1 MNKTTVGW
9 REWVSLPG
17 LKIPAIKAKI
27 DTGARTSALHT
38 FQLETFKKK
47 GRSKVRFAIHPL
59 QRNNRFQ
66 LFCEAD
72 ISDRRRVSD
81 SGGHQEWR
89 YVIQT
94 PLRIGEMEWDIE
106 ITLTNRD
113 TMLFRMLLGRTAVSG
128 RLVVDPAASY
138 LTGRKLGRTYK
149 KKPKGSGKK

>member
-1 MNKTTVGW
+1 MGITAGAEDPGNQGQDRHGGPNFGTAYLSVGNIQKE
-9 REWVSLPG
+9 RSQQSQVRDSPAAKKQPLP
-17 LKIPAIKAKI
+17 A
-27 DTGARTSALHT
+27 
-38 FQLETFKKK
+38 FW
-47 GRSKVRFAIHPL
+47 
-59 QRNNRFQ
+59 
-66 LFCEAD
+66 
-72 ISDRRRVSD
+72 VSD